1 MGEAKAAADDQ
12 ANGGDV
18 GKGGGVFRFTV
29 LSSENKSNKGADLKA
44 CFYWHWIHPKIQMS
58 LNTICPWT
66 I

>member
-29 LSSENKSNKGADLKA
+29 LSSEN
-44 CFYWHWIHPKIQMS
+44 
-58 LNTICPWT
+58 
-66 I
+66 